1 MNRSRLIAPYRG
13 VHYNLKEYS
22 VRPPE
27 NAKELFNLQHASL
40 RTAIERAFGILKKR
54 FPIIASTTEPNYCVD
69 TQNEIILACCILH
82 NYLMDVDPDESLIV
96 EVDEE
101 VLHSHRE
108 RVGPTLREDDEDAR
122 QGDIIRDSIASAMWQ
137 NYVQM

>member
-1 MNRSRLIAPYRG
+1 M
-13 VHYNLKEYS
+13 
-22 VRPPE
+22 
-27 NAKELFNLQHASL
+27 

-54 FPIIASTTEPNYCVD
+54 FPIIASTTEPNYCID

-82 NYLMDVDPDESLIV
+82 NYLMGANLDESLIA

-101 VLHSHRE
+101 VFHSHHE
-108 RVGPTLREDDEDAR
+108 RVAPTPREDDKDVR
-122 QGDIIRDSIASAMWQ
+122 QGDIIRDSIVLAMWQ

>member
-13 VHYNLKEYS
+13 VRYHLKEYS

-27 NAKELFNLQHASL
+27 NAKELFNLRHAL
-40 RTAIERAFGILKKR
+40 MRNAIERAFGVLKKR
-54 FPIIASTTEPNYCVD
+54 FPIIASTIEPNYCVD

-82 NYLMDVDPDESLIV
+82 NYLMGVDPDESLIA

-108 RVGPTLREDDEDAR
+108 RVAPTPREDDEDAR
-122 QGDIIRDSIASAMWQ
+122 QGDILRDSIALAIWQ
-137 NYVQM
+137 NYVQI